1 MFGCRGVV
9 QTVQCTFSSALMR
22 MQMNCVKLEE
32 ELWHIFEKQVSG
44 RGNALVG
51 AQQFTIVSNQWASLL
66 IPPPPPP
73 SPPSPSF
80 PSPSRPRCGGLQSG
94 VEPHQYRLSLA
105 MCPRFPIYI
114 SSLPSL
120 SGAVQPSTGCWNQQ
134 SQKWAIRDTPTHLR
148 DR

>member
-1 MFGCRGVV
+1 MFGYREVV
-9 QTVQCTFSSALMR
+9 QCAECTFSSALTR
-22 MQMNCVKLEE
+22 MQMNCVKLEK
-32 ELWHIFEKQVSG
+32 ELWHILKNRFQDE
-44 RGNALVG
+44 ALVG

-66 IPPPPPP
+66 IPPPPP

-134 SQKWAIRDTPTHLR
+134 SQKWAIRDTPTHLK